1 MEEAKKAKIAEID
14 FWKLLQIVLKRR
26 KRFGI
31 NITITIVVSVAIVLC
46 LPRYYTCDVKLAPET
61 NSLDMGSGLS
71 SLASSFGLN
80 MSNMMS
86 QDAISP
92 ELYPDLMES
101 VDFRTSMFPVKV
113 KTLKGEISTTYYE
126 YIQKHQRFPFWTTAT
141 MKMVQ
146 MFKEKPKD
154 TPISKINPFMMTKP
168 QSDVAKI
175 IGGKI
180 KCSVDKKTDVITI
193 SVEDQDAL
201 VCATIADSA
210 RSKLQAAITKYRTN
224 KARIDLDYA
233 KKLNNEAKMQYD
245 KARQVYASYSD
256 ANQDI
261 ILESYK
267 AKVNDLENEMQLK
280 YNIYQQTSQQVQL
293 ALAKLQERT
302 PAFTILQSATVPLKP
317 AGPKRMIIVGFC
329 TIVTFLCTL
338 LYCYRKEQNVKE

>member
-1 MEEAKKAKIAEID
+1 MDEQKKAKINEID
-14 FWKLLQIVLKRR
+14 FAKLLHVILKR
-26 KRFGI
+26 KKLFCI
-31 NITITIVVSVAIVLC
+31 NIVIAIIVSAIIVLC
-46 LPRYYTCDVKLAPET
+46 IPRYYTCEVKLAPET
-61 NSLDMGSGLS
+61 NSMDMGSGLNS
-71 SLASSFGLN
+71 IASSFGLN

-113 KTLKGEISTTYYE
+113 KTLKGDIESTYYD
-126 YIQKHQRFPFWTTAT
+126 YILKNQKFPFWTTAS
-141 MKMVQ
+141 MMVINL
-146 MFKEKPKD
+146 FKEKPKD
-154 TPISKINPFMMTKP
+154 SPISKINPFMMTKP

-180 KCSVDKKTDVITI
+180 RCSVDKKTDVISI

-210 RSKLQAAITKYRTN
+210 RCKLQAAITQYRTN
-224 KARIDLDYA
+224 KARIDLEYA
-233 KKLNNEAKMQYD
+233 KKLNADAKSQYD
-245 KARQVYASYSD
+245 RARQLYASYSD

-317 AGPKRMIIVGFC
+317 TGPKRMIFVGGWV
-329 TIVTFLCTL
+329 IATFLCTL
-338 LYCYRKEQNVKE
+338 LYSYRKEQNVE